1 MNLESIFHPSD
12 FSAASEIAFAHALKL
27 AVVAK
32 TKLSIL
38 HVANRQRVAW
48 QDFPG
53 VRATLERWGVI
64 PRGSPKSALMDL
76 GVRVE
81 KVVLEGDPV
90 KACVSFLDRHPTD
103 LIVLAVHQS
112 EGRMQWLH
120 KGVGQPIAE
129 SAGELTLFIP
139 HGIKGFVSLEDG
151 SVSLRSI
158 LIPITTKPRPQ
169 PAVDIAVS
177 LIRNLQLAPGTV
189 TLLHAGTAS
198 EAPAVTIP
206 DDTGWTWNRVS
217 KEGVPTDVILE
228 TAEAIHADLMV
239 MTTDGPDRFLDGLRG
254 TTSER
259 VLRKTRCPIAN
270 LPIKSDPDN
279 DDEEE

>member
-1 MNLESIFHPSD
+1 
-12 FSAASEIAFAHALKL
+12 
-27 AVVAK
+27 
-32 TKLSIL
+32 
-38 HVANRQRVAW
+38 
-48 QDFPG
+48 
-53 VRATLERWGVI
+53 
-64 PRGSPKSALMDL
+64 
-76 GVRVE
+76 
-81 KVVLEGDPV
+81 
-90 KACVSFLDRHPTD
+90 
-103 LIVLAVHQS
+103 
-112 EGRMQWLH
+112 
-120 KGVGQPIAE
+120 
-129 SAGELTLFIP
+129 
-139 HGIKGFVSLEDG
+139 
-151 SVSLRSI
+151 
-158 LIPITTKPRPQ
+158 
-169 PAVDIAVS
+169 

-217 KEGVPTDVILE
+217 KKGVPTDVILE